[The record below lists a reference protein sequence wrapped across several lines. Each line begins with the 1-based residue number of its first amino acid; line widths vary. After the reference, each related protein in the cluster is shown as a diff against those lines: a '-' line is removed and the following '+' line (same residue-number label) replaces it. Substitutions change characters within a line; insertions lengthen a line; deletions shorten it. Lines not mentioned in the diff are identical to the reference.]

1 MEAEVEVVEGGRTVE
16 KRKMKL
22 KKVKEFSDGI
32 IMYENEEGRS
42 VIYSE
47 KDNKYTLVSIDMAYF
62 IFVLESLRF
71 NLEPIFKRS
80 PEKRT

>member
-1 MEAEVEVVEGGRTVE
+1 MEAEVEVVEGGRLVE

-47 KDNKYTLVSIDMAYF
+47 KDDKYTLVSIDMA
-62 IFVLESLRF
+62 
-71 NLEPIFKRS
+71 
-80 PEKRT
+80 

>member
-1 MEAEVEVVEGGRTVE
+1 
-16 KRKMKL
+16 MKL

-47 KDNKYTLVSIDMAYF
+47 KDKKYTLVSIDMA
-62 IFVLESLRF
+62 
-71 NLEPIFKRS
+71 
-80 PEKRT
+80 

>member
-1 MEAEVEVVEGGRTVE
+1 MEAEVEVVEGGRLVE

-32 IMYENEEGRS
+32 IMYENEEGSS

-47 KDNKYTLVSIDMAYF
+47 KDDKYTLVSIDMA
-62 IFVLESLRF
+62 
-71 NLEPIFKRS
+71 
-80 PEKRT
+80 

>member
-1 MEAEVEVVEGGRTVE
+1 MEAEVEVVEGGRLVE

-22 KKVKEFSDGI
+22 KKVKEFSDRI

-47 KDNKYTLVSIDMAYF
+47 KDDKYTLVSIDMA
-62 IFVLESLRF
+62 
-71 NLEPIFKRS
+71 
-80 PEKRT
+80 

>member
-1 MEAEVEVVEGGRTVE
+1 MGAEVEVVEGGRLVE

-47 KDNKYTLVSIDMAYF
+47 KDDKYTLVSIDMA
-62 IFVLESLRF
+62 
-71 NLEPIFKRS
+71 
-80 PEKRT
+80 